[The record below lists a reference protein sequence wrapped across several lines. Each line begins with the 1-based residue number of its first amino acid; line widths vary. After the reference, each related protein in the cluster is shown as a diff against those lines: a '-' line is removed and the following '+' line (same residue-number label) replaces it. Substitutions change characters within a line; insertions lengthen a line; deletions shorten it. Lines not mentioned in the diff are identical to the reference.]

1 MRSAACIF
9 FKRRGAAAAY
19 AHTHNTL
26 LLRSSTTAH
35 QHALDAEVAELGL
48 LRARQHARA
57 VAARLV
63 KVGLDGRP
71 VVGDRAKRDGAV
83 AHHDVDVDLGPVEVL
98 LCACVCVRVC
108 VGGDVV
114 GVLGLGLCA
123 IHDARHT
130 THARPVHAPHTR
142 AHATRT
148 RATRAPSHAPL
159 TRATHL
165 LEHELH
171 ADKLAGVAAVRVA
184 VLALDERAGDD
195 LRDALGCRRCC
206 VVRGVGSSGARVS

>member
-123 IHDARHT
+123 IQGIFRHFYF
-130 THARPVHAPHTR
+130 PH
-142 AHATRT
+142 
-148 RATRAPSHAPL
+148 
-159 TRATHL
+159 
-165 LEHELH
+165 
-171 ADKLAGVAAVRVA
+171 RVLNNA
-184 VLALDERAGDD
+184 IRFCHSLYTLNYFNI
-195 LRDALGCRRCC
+195 CTFIICIIQF
-206 VVRGVGSSGARVS
+206 